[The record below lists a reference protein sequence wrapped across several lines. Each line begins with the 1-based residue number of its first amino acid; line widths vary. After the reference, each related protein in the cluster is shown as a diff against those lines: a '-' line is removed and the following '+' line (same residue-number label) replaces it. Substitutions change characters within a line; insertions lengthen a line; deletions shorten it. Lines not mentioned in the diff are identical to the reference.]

1 MRKTKDDGN
10 LTMRAFAG
18 THVVL
23 LGWSMTKLKSR
34 RVLGFAVHRTD
45 HTEGEAFWLKG
56 IKVFEETDPGTAQ
69 ASLRSHPVQGFTWSD
84 FTAKPGHEYTYRVVA
99 LKGQPADL
107 HEEDAID
114 ITISTE
120 VEDNGAHEVW
130 FNRGAAAS
138 QEYAHRFENK
148 PPDTPEI
155 AKAAHECSLAACL
168 KRCWSSSAVQSIA
181 ISACA

>member
-1 MRKTKDDGN
+1 MRKTNHDGN

-69 ASLRSHPVQGFTWSD
+69 LPYARTRSKASPGRTSRRSLVTNTP
-84 FTAKPGHEYTYRVVA
+84 TA
-99 LKGQPADL
+99 
-107 HEEDAID
+107 
-114 ITISTE
+114 
-120 VEDNGAHEVW
+120 
-130 FNRGAAAS
+130 
-138 QEYAHRFENK
+138 
-148 PPDTPEI
+148 
-155 AKAAHECSLAACL
+155 
-168 KRCWSSSAVQSIA
+168 
-181 ISACA
+181 